1 MATQPPPHPPLPL
14 PTIQSALLSSVLS
27 THASK
32 LRLDYSA
39 SILVSNTSLAT
50 SLAQWLADEKR
61 DMPHSIVAVSTSSQC
76 ESDIPADL
84 ARAASISIV
93 ETPQDD
99 IFTHAFAHVED
110 GSDRD
115 EVLWALK
122 RCFYGLMPKGVA
134 IVSIVTKSPLDAV
147 LRGDRGG
154 AGEELSE
161 GELMGL
167 AERATFEVGK
177 VRLFKREVKIEGEQ
191 VDALKAE
198 VEARGGSDHLK
209 EEVWEKARLE
219 GLVVEAWV
227 VVAMRWDLLCA

>member
-1 MATQPPPHPPLPL
+1 MANHPPPHPPLPL
-14 PTIQSALLSSVLS
+14 PTIQSALLNSVLS

-39 SILVSNTSLAT
+39 SILVSNTSLAA

-61 DMPHSIVAVSTSSQC
+61 DMPHSIVAVSPSSQS
-76 ESDIPADL
+76 ESGIPADL
-84 ARAASISIV
+84 AKAASISVV
-93 ETPQDD
+93 ESAPDD
-99 IFTHAFAHVED
+99 VFTHAFAHVED
-110 GSDRD
+110 GSDRNA
-115 EVLWALK
+115 VLWALK
-122 RCFYGLMPKGVA
+122 RCFYGLIPKGIA
-134 IVSIVTKSPLDAV
+134 MVSIVTKSSLDAV
-147 LRGDRGG
+147 LRGGRGG

-191 VDALKAE
+191 VDELKAE
-198 VEARGGSDHLK
+198 VEVGGGSDEVK
-209 EEVWEKARLE
+209 EEAWEKARSE
-219 GLVVEAWV
+219 GLSVEAWV